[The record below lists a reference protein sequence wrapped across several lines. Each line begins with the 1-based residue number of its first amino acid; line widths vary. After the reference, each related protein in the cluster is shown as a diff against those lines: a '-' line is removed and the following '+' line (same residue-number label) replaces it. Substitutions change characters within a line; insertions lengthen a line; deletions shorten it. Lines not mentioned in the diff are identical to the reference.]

1 MYLHPQSC
9 VFAVGPTTTSSP
21 TQQQRQFATFTQPTT
36 TAASTAVPGTTAAV
50 SEAVNVST
58 PSSLTG
64 FLAPGGQLPVHKD
77 GTGDPVSVHKDEAGG
92 QVSVQKDGTGGQV
105 PVQRDGTSGQV
116 PSSHKD
122 GGGVVVTGKPSIVK
136 VTLSPPGQQVQSQQ
150 QLQQPQQQPQH
161 QRPLAAAEDTKYP
174 KSGPNNHQQAYQLP
188 PPTRS
193 TDAFQSTPF
202 KTSSASDWYYANY
215 NKTNVEPFVSKT
227 SSTASRAGHPPTV
240 SATAAIA
247 LTAVSGFGRSPATLV
262 IPYCTLTYILY
273 YHYYHSY
280 YYY

>member
-9 VFAVGPTTTSSP
+9 VFAVGPTTTNSA
-21 TQQQRQFATFTQPTT
+21 TQQQRQFATFTQPAT
-36 TAASTAVPGTTAAV
+36 TAASITVSSTTAAV

-105 PVQRDGTSGQV
+105 S
-116 PSSHKD
+116 SSHKD

-150 QLQQPQQQPQH
+150 QQQQQLQQPQQQPQH
-161 QRPLAAAEDTKYP
+161 QRPLAAAEDAKYP
-174 KSGPNNHQQAYQLP
+174 KSGANNHQQAYQLP

-227 SSTASRAGHPPTV
+227 SSTAARAGHPPTV
-240 SATAAIA
+240 SVTAAIA
-247 LTAVSGFGRSPATLV
+247 ATVLTAVSGFGRSPATLV

-280 YYY
+280 YY